1 MLGQPRAIKVTKP
14 DKENRALPMPRG
26 RVCRWWELEQGS
38 TQGTH
43 LGAQGPAWAL
53 PRQDW

>member
-1 MLGQPRAIKVTKP
+1 MHHGCPGVGVPLV
-14 DKENRALPMPRG
+14 E
-26 RVCRWWELEQGS
+26 VEQGS
-38 TQGTH
+38 TRGTH